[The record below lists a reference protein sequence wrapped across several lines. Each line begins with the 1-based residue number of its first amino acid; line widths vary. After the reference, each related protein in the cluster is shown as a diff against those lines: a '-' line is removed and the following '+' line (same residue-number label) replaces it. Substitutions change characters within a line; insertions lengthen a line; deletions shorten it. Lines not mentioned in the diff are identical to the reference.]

1 MTHRLLLPLLLLLPA
16 GLAAQALQ
24 GDYRYVRL
32 SYPDGAAGVAKSEG
46 GVVSFSGP
54 NAVKWTETASYRAQ
68 MTLGGRALDVRF
80 SHDASLLIG
89 SATEDPH
96 HELFVAVR
104 ATADGAFQVRSL
116 RGVYGA
122 AFLGLQGGKAAG
134 LATGFAQL
142 THDGAGQFTK
152 ITVTGHAALVDDV
165 NRRDEVPAVPAAFV
179 ANATGSVEFG
189 KTSDVV
195 RGAMKLVSSADGAV
209 LLGWSEQA
217 GEPAILLAVRKNP
230 DASAIFSFRGRY
242 FTSELSAEN
251 SFAFQRST
259 RLASASGMLGSSL
272 TGTAY
277 LSQYERAAG
286 GTVSYLAA
294 ANRYRI
300 SSDGQASLSA
310 RGSVDSVD
318 NFAFNEVAFCNA
330 QVGAPGKLTLAHG
343 VMFGI
348 AAPQELPVLTDAT
361 APQLPDAPIAPG
373 ARMMVTGGPS
383 TLAVKVNGVAAEN
396 GAAAGEFRAPAA
408 LAQGAV
414 TVEVGKYR
422 FLQPV
427 IAAPFAAAPAVVDG
441 TAVMLNLPP
450 QFAAVQVLFDGAP
463 GRMERAGDGQW
474 KVSLPAGVARGREVG
489 VALITPQA
497 FVDLV
502 DVTLPPQ
509 Q

>member
-1 MTHRLLLPLLLLLPA
+1 MILLLLLLLPA

-32 SYPDGAAGVAKSEG
+32 SYPEGAAGVAKSEG

-68 MTLGGRALDVRF
+68 ITLSGRALDVRYN
-80 SHDASLLIG
+80 HDASLLIS
-89 SATEDPH
+89 SAAEGGR

-104 ATADGAFQVRSL
+104 AAAEGAFQVRSL

-122 AFLGLQGGKAAG
+122 AFLALQGGKDAG

-152 ITVTGHAALVDDV
+152 ITVMGHAALVDDV
-165 NRRDEVPAVPAAFV
+165 NRRDEIPAMPVAMAA
-179 ANATGSVEFG
+179 NGTGAVEFG
-189 KTSDVV
+189 KASDVL
-195 RGAMKLVSSADGAV
+195 RGAMNLAASADGAV
-209 LLGWSEQA
+209 LLGWSEQV

-230 DASAIFSFRGRY
+230 DAAAIFLFRGRY

-259 RLASASGMLGSSL
+259 RLGSASGMLGSSL

-277 LSQYERAAG
+277 ISQYERVAG
-286 GTVSYLAA
+286 GAFSYLAA

-300 SSDGQASLSA
+300 SSDGQGSLTA
-310 RGSVDSVD
+310 RGTADNVD
-318 NFAFNEVAFCNA
+318 NFAFNEVAFCTA
-330 QVGAPGKLTLAHG
+330 QAGAPGKLTLAHG

-348 AAPQELPVLTDAT
+348 AVPQDLPVLTHAA
-361 APQLPDAPIAPG
+361 APQLPDAPIAPE
-373 ARMMVTGGPS
+373 ARMVVIGGPS
-383 TLAVKVNGVAAEN
+383 PLTVRVNGVAAAV
-396 GAAAGEFRAPAA
+396 GDAPGEFRAPAA

-414 TVEVGKYR
+414 TVEVGQHR

-427 IAAPFAAAPAVVDG
+427 IPAPFAAAPKVVDG
-441 TAVMLNLPP
+441 SAIAVDLPNSVKV
-450 QFAAVQVLFDGAP
+450 FFDGVP
-463 GRMERAGDGQW
+463 GQW
-474 KVSLPAGVARGREVG
+474 GPIVNGQAKVIAPPGVVRGREVA
-489 VALITPQA
+489 VAFMTQDA
-497 FVDLV
+497 FVDLA

-509 Q
+509 P